1 LKEHQQITFIAD
13 LIVIVT
19 VILFLTQTLDCF
31 NYPKAAIIALGSFS
45 LFASLIVYARY
56 PFRRQEVNWV
66 EYLIFTFIFL
76 ISILASANNLQ
87 SFTTIWGSFSRGNG
101 LLVKAALLLIAL
113 IYFRFSTR
121 NSISRFFR
129 VGTLILIVEILYG
142 AAQLIGLDPI
152 PWNNPYKNIFATAG
166 NPNFAAALFAI
177 LVVMHFRFLFTAR
190 SLRVKIFMFC
200 LVLLGTYM
208 SYMTKSI
215 QGVLTILA
223 GVFLLFFIAIL
234 RKSKSTPRIVVGS
247 STLIFFALPFV
258 LGVFNTGPLKQ
269 FLYQETLSIRM
280 HYWRVALRIIQEH
293 PIAGVGVDRY
303 GDYYRL
309 YRESGFV
316 SEYGPGLVSTNAHN
330 VALQWGTDLGVIG
343 TLIYVLLYLIPMWM
357 YIKRANFRLRNK
369 LDDFDFLF
377 VAYSAFYLQSL
388 ISISQLSVTV
398 LGFALLGICLSQVR
412 IKEEVFSE
420 PLSRKSRQLKSSFV
434 GIGTWWFIFSLLL
447 APFLTKPI
455 TQDLNLRRALQ
466 LPGTA
471 QGITDLSVR
480 SEAIYKASLPL
491 ITDQDYLGSAVQNLF
506 ASGNAQTGVD
516 LAKLAL
522 EKNPFSWVAYRSLFD
537 AYSQSNLHS
546 EALEIGD
553 KLIGIDPLNYNILY
567 ELAEEALKLNNLQ
580 LAKSYAT
587 KVSSFSPPSSE
598 VSIKAKNILE
608 QIGD

>member
-1 LKEHQQITFIAD
+1 LKDNKQITFIAD
-13 LIVIVT
+13 FIVIVT
-19 VILFLTQTLDCF
+19 VIFFLTQTLDCF

-45 LFASLIVYARY
+45 LFASLVVYARY

-66 EYLIFTFIFL
+66 EYLIFSFVFL
-76 ISILASANNLQ
+76 ISILSSANNLQ

-101 LLVKAALLLIAL
+101 LLVKVALLLIAL

-121 NSISRFFR
+121 DSISRFFR

-177 LVVMHFRFLFTAR
+177 LVVMHFRFFFIAR
-190 SLRVKIFMFC
+190 SIKVKIFIFC
-200 LVLLGTYM
+200 LMLLGTYM
-208 SYMTKSI
+208 SYMTKSV

-223 GVFLLFFIAIL
+223 GAFLLSFILIL
-234 RKSKSTPRIVVGS
+234 RKSKSILKLIFGS
-247 STLIFFALPFV
+247 STLIFFALPIV
-258 LGVFNTGPLKQ
+258 LGIFNVGPIKK

-293 PIAGVGVDRY
+293 PIAGVGIDRY

-316 SEYGPGLVSTNAHN
+316 SKYGPGLVSTNAHN
-330 VALQWGTDLGVIG
+330 VALQWGTDLGVVGI
-343 TLIYVLLYLIPMWM
+343 LIYILLYLIPMWI
-357 YIKRANFRLRNK
+357 YIKKANFRLKNK

-398 LGFALLGICLSQVR
+398 LGFALLGVCLSQVR
-412 IKEEVFSE
+412 MKEENFSE
-420 PLSRKSRQLKSSFV
+420 PSSRKSRQLKTSFV
-434 GIGTWWFIFSLLL
+434 GIGTWWLIFTLLL
-447 APFLTKPI
+447 SPFLTKPI

-466 LPGTA
+466 LPGNA
-471 QGITDLSVR
+471 QGISDLSVR
-480 SEAIYKASLPL
+480 SKAIYEASLPL

-506 ASGNAQTGVD
+506 ANGNAQTGVD
-516 LAKLAL
+516 LAKLAI

-537 AYSQSNLHS
+537 AYSQSNLHL
-546 EALEIGD
+546 EALEIGE
-553 KLIGIDPLNYNILY
+553 KLMKIDPLNYNILY
-567 ELAEEALKLNNLQ
+567 ELAEEALKSNNPQ
-580 LAKSYAT
+580 LAKKYAI
-587 KVSSFSPPSSE
+587 KVSLFSPPSSE
-598 VSIKAKNILE
+598 ASIGAKKILD
-608 QIGD
+608 QIGG